1 MQKYQKFLKYK
12 KIAKFKKKIKIKQS
26 NLNFLSNKN
35 NKIQNFG
42 RKYLNVTNCQKKI
55 NNYG

>member
-1 MQKYQKFLKYK
+1 MELMQKYQKFLKYK

-35 NKIQNFG
+35 NKI
-42 RKYLNVTNCQKKI
+42 
-55 NNYG
+55 